1 MYKYTILLLCFF
13 SLENILHAQA
23 KLDDFGRIVVNSYL
37 PENINLPA
45 EATRSLKNK
54 LDQITTSSGM
64 GGSEANPRFIIT
76 ASVNIGTKDIIA
88 GPPQMIAQNLD
99 VTFYIGDAIKNI
111 KFASTT
117 LSLKGVGTNE
127 NKAFIEAFKMI
138 NPRNKDLAAFLD
150 EGKNKIIQYYSTECD
165 FLIGEAFTLVKQEKY
180 DEAIY
185 QLTLVPEVCE
195 DCYFKTLD
203 TMNYIYQRKIDADC
217 SVKFTEAKGI
227 WASGQN
233 PVNAER
239 VADILAEV
247 NPFATCQNDVQNF
260 IKSVDAK
267 LRADERARWA
277 FKMKQYNDKIAA
289 EKEKRRIAEEK
300 SIRDDT
306 FRENQAKRESTF
318 KENQAQRDAVFKEK
332 QAQRDATFRESQ
344 AQRDATFREKEA
356 QRDEKRS
363 KRNFELDKLRI
374 NAYREVGVAYANN
387 QPKRVTYNNI
397 FW

>member
-1 MYKYTILLLCFF
+1 MKRNTHILILIVCFC
-13 SLENILHAQA
+13 SVVSAQI
-23 KLDDFGRIVVNSYL
+23 KLDDFGRIVLNTYIPQNIYV
-37 PENINLPA
+37 PE
-45 EATRSLKNK
+45 EAARSLKNK
-54 LDQITTSSGM
+54 LDQITTASGM
-64 GGSEANPRFIIT
+64 GGSDANPRFIIT
-76 ASVNIGTKDIIA
+76 ASVNIGTKDIVP
-88 GPPQMIAQNLD
+88 GPPQMVAQNLD
-99 VTFYIGDAIKNI
+99 ITFFIGDAVKNI
-111 KFASTT
+111 KYASTT
-117 LSLKGVGTNE
+117 LSVKGVGTNE

-138 NPRNKDLAAFLD
+138 NPRNKDIAVFLE
-150 EGKNKIIQYYSTECD
+150 EGKNKIIKYYATECD

-180 DEAIY
+180 EEAIY

-195 DCYFKTLD
+195 DCYFKSLD

-217 SVKFTEAKGI
+217 RVKFTEAKGV

-233 PVNAER
+233 PENAEK
-239 VADILAEV
+239 VADILADI

-260 IKSVDAK
+260 IKSIDAK

-306 FRENQAKRESTF
+306 YRENQSKRDATF
-318 KENQAQRDAVFKEK
+318 KENQARRDAVFKEN
-332 QAQRDATFRESQ
+332 QAKRDATFREN
-344 AQRDATFREKEA
+344 EA
-356 QRDEKRS
+356 RRDEKRS

-374 NAYREVGVAYANN
+374 NAYRDVGVAYARN
-387 QPKRVTYNNI
+387 QPKTITYNNI

>member
-1 MYKYTILLLCFF
+1 MILWLFQC
-13 SLENILHAQA
+13 SVNAQI
-23 KLDDFGRIVVNSYL
+23 KLDDFGRIVVNSYI
-37 PENINLPA
+37 PDNVNIPA
-45 EATRSLKNK
+45 EAVRGLKNK
-54 LDQITTSSGM
+54 LDQICTSKGM
-64 GGSEANPRFIIT
+64 GGSEVNPRFIIT
-76 ASVNIGTKDIIA
+76 VSVNVGTKDIIP
-88 GPPQMIAQNLD
+88 GPPQMIAQNMD
-99 VTFYIGDAIKNI
+99 VTFFIGDAIKNI

-117 LSLKGVGTNE
+117 LSIKGVGTNE

-138 NPRNKDLAAFLD
+138 NPRNKDLAAFLE
-150 EGKNKIIQYYSTECD
+150 EGKNKIIQYYATECD

-180 DEAIY
+180 DEALY

-203 TMNYIYQRKIDADC
+203 TMNYIYQQKIDADC
-217 SVKFTEAKGI
+217 RVKFTEAKGI

-233 PVNAER
+233 PANAER

-247 NPFATCQNDVQNF
+247 NPFASCQNDVQNF
-260 IKSVDAK
+260 IKAVDAK

-306 FRENQAKRESTF
+306 FRENQATRDATYKENQSQRDAVF
-318 KENQAQRDAVFKEK
+318 RENQAQRDAVYREK
-332 QAQRDATFRESQ
+332 QSQRDAKLQ
-344 AQRDATFREKEA
+344 EK
-356 QRDEKRS
+356 QS
-363 KRNFELDKLRI
+363 SRNYELDKLRVK
-374 NAYREVGVAYANN
+374 AYRDVGVAYANN
-387 QPKRVTYNNI
+387 QPKKITYNNI